1 MSAATNKPTR
11 QVIADMSSADYH
23 AHPAVSKSV
32 LDKLARSP
40 LHCRAYLD
48 GERTEPTP
56 AMLLGTAVHTAIL
69 EPERF
74 DVEYAVFEGDRRTT
88 AGKQAYA
95 DLVSRGK
102 SIVSASDSDVI
113 SSMAAAVRAH
123 PVASALLR
131 NGSAEQSVFWTDP
144 MTGLGCKCRPD
155 WWRTDNIVVD
165 VKTTEDASP
174 AAFAKSIAGFRYH
187 VQAAHY
193 LAGTQAD
200 RFVFIAVEKKAPYAV
215 AVYELDAVSLEV
227 GEAIRREELNIYDI
241 CSRAGEW
248 PGYSPDIEVLSLP
261 AWAFPKSESD
271 EIEVEYVA

>member
-1 MSAATNKPTR
+1 MSAALNQQDRT
-11 QVIADMSSADYH
+11 VINDMPSADYH

-32 LDKLARSP
+32 LDKIARSP

-74 DVEYAVFEGDRRTT
+74 DAEYAVFEGDRRTT

-95 DLVSRGK
+95 ELVSRGK
-102 SIVSASDSDVI
+102 SIISASDADVI
-113 SSMAAAVRAH
+113 SSMSAAVRAH

-144 MTGLGCKCRPD
+144 MTGLECKCRPD

-174 AAFAKSIAGFRYH
+174 ASFAKSVAGFRYH

-193 LAGTQAD
+193 QAGTQAE

-215 AVYELDAVSLEV
+215 AVYDLDAVSLEL
-227 GEAIRREELNIYDI
+227 GEAIRRQDLAMFEL

-261 AWAFPKSESD
+261 PWAFPKSESD
-271 EIEVEYVA
+271 EIEVEYV